1 MYSHFLQ
8 DAVCKMWSAEQEEKN
23 FSRYLET
30 LGHILE
36 SAVQVYFLHDPA
48 GPVTYCWLHS
58 IAQLRFALALCADLL
73 STYIAD
79 TPEKLQLTQHDSRM
93 IKELVEFLSHLLLR
107 ENLQE
112 LSMYLAKHLS
122 RRHGTKTLR
131 SLYNQGHKFVLPIA
145 LHQQVR
151 LQ

>member
-1 MYSHFLQ
+1 
-8 DAVCKMWSAEQEEKN
+8 MWSAEQGQKDIGR
-23 FSRYLET
+23 SLET
-30 LGHILE
+30 IGHIVE
-36 SAVQVYFLHDPA
+36 SAVQVYVRHDPA
-48 GPVTYCWLHS
+48 RPVTYSWLHS
-58 IAQLRFALALCADLL
+58 IAQLRFSLALCADLL
-73 STYIAD
+73 SQYVAD
-79 TPEKLQLTQHDSRM
+79 TPEKLQLTQHGSRM